1 LIPETDFG
9 GAGPGGMG
17 NRALRMLLRQ
27 AGESCHERRCA
38 EAIDLTEAALRLEP
52 ANASLHERLGLCY
65 SGGCCAHEYASPE
78 VAGCYLRHGLELA
91 SAETQAGLRARI
103 LDTLGNTYTRL
114 RRFTPAIECHRE
126 ASALYLAAGAR
137 DDWAREQLNLANTW
151 AETGGWVEAV
161 QCYHRVLEVRTRERD
176 PRRWASVMENLGW
189 AYREVHEYHRAID
202 CYRRALR
209 VYTAAAFPRQKAALH
224 NNLGHVYLCMP
235 GARQARRALRH
246 LDRALAVRT
255 RTSSPLDY
263 AATQFNRGH
272 ALARLGMP
280 DAAAC
285 FGEARQAFTEAGH
298 AEYAELARSLGERA
312 AAGAGPL
319 ATAPLRDI
327 GGSLAR
333 RRRGGP
339 GESEPPTCVSS

>member
-1 LIPETDFG
+1 
-9 GAGPGGMG
+9 MN
-17 NRALRMLLRQ
+17 NRTVRKLLRQ

-65 SGGCCAHEYASPE
+65 SGGCRVHGYASPE
-78 VAGCYLRHGLELA
+78 VAVCYLRYGLELA
-91 SAETQAGLRARI
+91 PAAQAGLRARI
-103 LDTLGNTYTRL
+103 LDTLGNTYARL

-126 ASALYLAAGAR
+126 ASALYLAAGAL

-151 AETGGWVEAV
+151 AETGGWGEAI
-161 QCYHRVLEVRTRERD
+161 QCYRCVLEVRTRKRD
-176 PRRWASVMENLGW
+176 PRRWAAVMESLGW
-189 AYREVHEYHRAID
+189 AYREVHDYYRAID

-209 VYTAAAFPRQKAALH
+209 VYTAPAFFRQEAALH

-235 GARQARRALRH
+235 GAREARLALRH
-246 LDRALAVRT
+246 LDQALAVRT
-255 RTSSPLDY
+255 RAASPLDY
-263 AATQFNRGH
+263 AVTQFNRGH
-272 ALARLGMP
+272 ALARLRMP

-285 FGEARQAFTEAGH
+285 FGEARDAFTEAGH

-312 AAGAGPL
+312 ANEAGPL
-319 ATAPLRDI
+319 ATAPHRDI
-327 GGSLAR
+327 GGSPAR
-333 RRRGGP
+333 RRKAGP